1 MAICEANEECQKKWG
16 GRRPKPHTPADAPP
30 PDSGQ
35 RPSALGKDTGQPLPR
50 ASRAVRNLPTSS
62 ASCRCED
69 AGPSQT
75 SAVLSLRGPIDS
87 KHGLEIGKEAD
98 RREED
103 LPQKRHHPTMPLF
116 FLQAAVPHPQRQYNP
131 LSEFYFRQFLEKIN
145 A

>member
-1 MAICEANEECQKKWG
+1 MPKKWG

-35 RPSALGKDTGQPLPR
+35 KPSALGKDTGQPLPR

-75 SAVLSLRGPIDS
+75 SAALDLKGLIDS

-103 LPQKRHHPTMPLF
+103 LPQKGITLRCHYSSC
-116 FLQAAVPHPQRQYNP
+116 RP
-131 LSEFYFRQFLEKIN
+131 LSLIPKDNTTLYPHSILGNFSKKSTHKLESR
-145 A
+145 